1 MYMGDN
7 VMKKTE
13 YITYRTDKATK
24 DILSSLAQEKR
35 WSISQLTEIII
46 QEWLTEKHPEL
57 LSANESTDA

>member
-1 MYMGDN
+1 MGDN

-57 LSANESTDA
+57 LSTNESTDA

>member
-1 MYMGDN
+1 MGDN